1 MIDTHSHIYS
11 EEFDTDREQVI
22 QNAIQAGVTKIILP
36 AIDSESFES
45 LSNLAKSY
53 PNYCYPAI
61 GLHPTS
67 VKENFREELKLVRRE
82 LEKGG
87 YIALGEIGIDLYW
100 DKSFLLQ
107 QQEALRILLQWAI
120 EFNLP
125 VIMHLRDSFK
135 ETLDIFREFP
145 KNAIKG
151 VFHSFTGSVEE
162 GKEILDLGEQIFL
175 GINGIVTFKNSGL
188 ASTLAELPIER
199 IVLETDAPFLA
210 PTPHRGKRN
219 EPSYLELISRRI
231 AEVYGLTTRELDEI
245 TTKNALKLF
254 SLE

>member
-11 EEFDTDREQVI
+11 EEFDTDRTQII

-45 LSNLAKSY
+45 LSNLVKSH

-67 VKENFREELKLVRRE
+67 VKENFRDELKLVRRE

-87 YIALGEIGIDLYW
+87 YIAVGEIGTDLYW
-100 DKSFLLQ
+100 DKTFLLQ
-107 QQEALRILLQWAI
+107 QQEALRIQLKWAI
-120 EFNLP
+120 EFDLP
-125 VIMHLRDSFK
+125 VIIHLRDSFR
-135 ETLDIFREFP
+135 ETLEIFYEFP
-145 KNAIKG
+145 KNTIKG
-151 VFHSFTGSVEE
+151 IFHSFTGSVEE
-162 GKEILDLGEQIFL
+162 GKEILELGEQIYL

-188 ASTLAELPIER
+188 AQTLVELPKER
-199 IVLETDAPFLA
+199 IVLETDAPYLT

-219 EPSYLELISRRI
+219 EPSYLELISRKI
-231 AEVYGLTTRELDEI
+231 AEVYGLNTRELDEI
-245 TTKNALKLF
+245 TTENTLKLF
-254 SLE
+254 NLS